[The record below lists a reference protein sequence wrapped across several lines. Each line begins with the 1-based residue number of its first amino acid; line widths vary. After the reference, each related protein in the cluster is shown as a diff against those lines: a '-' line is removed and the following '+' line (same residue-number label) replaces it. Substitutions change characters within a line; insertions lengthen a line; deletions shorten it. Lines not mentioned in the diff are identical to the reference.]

1 MYCTQKV
8 RVKSDFLGAGIYMP
22 FFIKSCIFLCIPGSN
37 TAGISVDFFADKV
50 IEGLTDGKEEITY
63 GFSTLTAKANQEER
77 EEIFNQLNEG

>member
-1 MYCTQKV
+1 
-8 RVKSDFLGAGIYMP
+8 MP